1 MGELLSDD
9 ASSDDASHDALSS
22 RERGAVSERDIL
34 RALTDA
40 IDGGSPVVVAT
51 VIETSRSVP
60 RRPGS
65 KMLVH
70 PDGSTIGSVGGGEME
85 GRVVA
90 ASLDAFTDGKPRRV
104 RYDLVDAASGDPGV
118 CGGTVD
124 LYLEPYMPTPT
135 VYVIGCGH
143 VGRAVVDLAHWLGF
157 RVVAVD
163 DRVALATAEHIPHAD
178 AIICGHITD
187 ALAKEPIGTQTSVVL
202 VTRNVAVDLGILPHI
217 LATDAL
223 YIGVM
228 GSRRRW
234 ETTRAQLIDAG
245 LPASQVD
252 RVSTPIGLEINA
264 ETPEEIAVSIMAEIV
279 ARRRA

>member
-1 MGELLSDD
+1 MLLFDWASAHVSDD
-9 ASSDDASHDALSS
+9 GLSS
-22 RERGAVSERDIL
+22 RERGAISERDVL
-34 RALTDA
+34 RALTKA
-40 IDGGSPVVVAT
+40 VEGGSPVVVAT

-65 KMLVH
+65 KMLIH
-70 PDGSTIGSVGGGEME
+70 TDGTTVGSVGGGEME
-85 GRVVA
+85 ARVVA
-90 ASLDAFTDGKPRRV
+90 AAHDALVDGKPLRL
-104 RYDLVDAASGDPGV
+104 RYELVDAASGDPGV

-163 DRVALATAEHIPHAD
+163 DRAELATPDTLQHAD
-178 AIICGHITD
+178 AVICGPITD
-187 ALAKEPIGTQTSVVL
+187 ALAREPIGSHTSVVL
-202 VTRNVAVDLGILPHI
+202 VTRNVGVDLGILPHI
-217 LATDAL
+217 LATDAA
-223 YIGVM
+223 YVGVM

-234 ETTRAQLIDAG
+234 ETTRAQLIGAG
-245 LPASQVD
+245 VPAAQAD

-264 ETPEEIAVSIMAEIV
+264 ETPEEIAVSIMAEVV
-279 ARRRA
+279 AYRRRT